1 MRHAGFD
8 ETTTDLTHRD
18 TTGLRGMTE
27 TWMDSGIFSEAGILG
42 GGGKALCEILTAT
55 GAMPL
60 PMVDP
65 RAGYGWRYDTRYR

>member
-1 MRHAGFD
+1 MIKKLFC
-8 ETTTDLTHRD
+8 LTA
-18 TTGLRGMTE
+18 LQ
-27 TWMDSGIFSEAGILG
+27 EAKLFVSVTLG